1 MTTEPSSE
9 SVTRRL
15 RLAAEMLQD
24 AEMLFESS
32 RLKSAADRAYYSM
45 FHAAQAALLAV
56 GAEATRSHRGL
67 RSEFGKRLVKRG
79 LIETNYAKD
88 LSQAGDVRQISTYE
102 AYAPLSREGVAE
114 LINKAHGFLDRVK
127 ALIGESA

>member
-1 MTTEPSSE
+1 
-9 SVTRRL
+9 
-15 RLAAEMLQD
+15 LAAEMLQD